1 YFENYGDDRINN
13 MLDRIENFKNQEDQK
28 TVLSQISPSLLTDII
43 TMNLLSSQGNVISRP
58 VPSNIVVLEP
68 IYSNSKLTSGLADNA
83 AAIRLNYGYSFR
95 NLMFG
100 RDLSLAFFGDL
111 ASHSF
116 KDSQSSKASALGLAM
131 ALRLETEVINNFNIA
146 LNLSYRRNSHKIDR
160 SIEKLNE
167 IAKSNFSTNIF
178 NAAMALEKEFRVR
191 GYLIFTPSA
200 SLETSLLSYGKFSEE
215 GAGVLNLTIDGGSHH
230 LVAGNFGLTIAMDL
244 ANFRPFISLG
254 TSYLLSYSN
263 PELSASLTEYASSGK
278 LKSRATDVGKLSGSV
293 ALGCSYELNKNMSVF
308 LSGSYR
314 GASGYRSFSGG
325 AVVGYSF

>member
-1 YFENYGDDRINN
+1 

-58 VPSNIVVLEP
+58 VPSLNTLAVKP
-68 IYSNSKLTSGLADNA
+68 IYSNSKLTSGLVDNA
-83 AAIRLNYGYSFR
+83 AAIRLNYGHSFR
-95 NLMFG
+95 NLIFS

-116 KDSQSSKASALGLAM
+116 KDSQSSKASAIGGTLAC
-131 ALRLETEVINNFNIA
+131 RLETEVVNGINIA

-167 IAKSNFSTNIF
+167 IAKSNFSTNTF

-200 SLETSLLSYGKFSEE
+200 SLETSMLGYSKFSEE

-230 LVAGNFGLTIAMDL
+230 LIAGNFGLTMAVDL

-254 TSYLLSYSN
+254 TSYLLAYSN
-263 PELSASLTEYASSGK
+263 PEISASLTEYASSGK

-293 ALGCSYELNKNMSVF
+293 AMGCSYQLNKNVSVS
-308 LSGSYR
+308 LGGSYR
-314 GASGYRSFSGG
+314 GASGYRSLSGG
-325 AVVGYSF
+325 VTFGYGF